1 MDALVASTYFI
12 IVCLWLV
19 VLGMVGLAYRRSP
32 STFGASHLLLAVV
45 AIDTTRNIV
54 ENVFFGL
61 YFSSR
66 YNFINRNII
75 TFLDHPYFILLPKLV
90 NISAACVVIVLLLRR
105 WLPMA
110 QWERTRADDKIRQT
124 TEALVKSSEAQRVL
138 FDANNYIANFDQLT
152 GLPNRHRLQRDL
164 RGLHAEPQNPGSPAL
179 AVVVFEIDGYR
190 DLGHTLGSTA
200 SEALIRDVAH
210 RATVLLER
218 SERCYRLGDGEFALV
233 IPGAVPGSRIIETV
247 RTLQRRVGDPFD
259 IDGSR
264 FFVTTSVGIAFAGS
278 TEQPDE
284 DLLSQAS
291 LALDDAKAAGGGIY
305 RLYSPAL
312 GAEVHARLELEG
324 ELRRA
329 HLKGEF
335 VLYFQ
340 PQVRL
345 KDDAVVGAEAL
356 LRWRHPQRG
365 VLAPASFIDALAKSP
380 IACDVGRWVL
390 ETACKTAASWL
401 GKGLPLVR
409 VGVNLFPAQFRDGV
423 VLRDV
428 KTALLQS
435 GLPAEALE
443 IEITEDIALDH
454 DTAMIEMLKTLRAT
468 GVSLAVDDF
477 GTGYASLSY
486 LARYPLDRIKIDK
499 SFVAGTS
506 EVASHDDTAM
516 ARSIIAMAHNLKLE
530 VIAEGVETASQAA
543 FLRSEG
549 CEEAQGFLYGQALEE
564 RQFREFL
571 ATGLPIPSPW

>member
-1 MDALVASTYFI
+1 MDAIVASTYFI

-19 VLGMVGLAYRRSP
+19 VLGMVAIAYRRNP
-32 STFGASHLLLAVV
+32 RTFGASHLLLAVV
-45 AIDTTRNIV
+45 AIDTTRNII
-54 ENVFFGL
+54 ENVFFGV
-61 YFSSR
+61 YHSSR
-66 YNFINRNII
+66 YNFINGSIA
-75 TFLDHPYFILLPKLV
+75 TFLDHPYFIVIPKIV
-90 NISAACVVIVLLLRR
+90 NIGAACVVIVLLLRR

-110 QWERTRADDKIRQT
+110 QWERIRADNEIRQT
-124 TEALVKSSEAQRVL
+124 SEALVRASEAQRVL
-138 FDANNYIANFDQLT
+138 FEENNYIANFDLLT

-164 RGLHAEPQNPGSPAL
+164 RSLHAEAQNPGSSAL

-190 DLGHTLGSTA
+190 DLGHTLGGAA

-210 RATVLLER
+210 RATILLDR
-218 SERCYRLGDGEFALV
+218 SERCYRLGDGEFALI
-233 IPGAVPGSRIIETV
+233 IPGFVPGRVIETV
-247 RTLQRRVGDPFD
+247 RVLQRRLGDPFD
-259 IDGSR
+259 IDCSR
-264 FFVTTSVGIAFAGS
+264 FFVTTSVGIAFAAA
-278 TEQPDE
+278 EQPDE

-312 GAEVHARLELEG
+312 RSEAQARLEIER

-356 LRWRHPQRG
+356 LRWRHPERG

-380 IACDVGRWVL
+380 IACNVGRWVL

-423 VLRDV
+423 VLQDV

-506 EVASHDDTAM
+506 EVASRDKTAM
-516 ARSIIAMAHNLKLE
+516 ARSIIAMAHNLKLQ

-549 CEEAQGFLYGQALEE
+549 CQEAQGFLYGQALEE
-564 RQFREFL
+564 GQFREFL
-571 ATGLPIPSPW
+571 AARLSTSSSS